1 MPRTTTAG
9 LARLLIAP
17 LVGVG
22 TLLPA
27 WGVMGQVEALR
38 QKDDQFIQALRDQ
51 GMSDLLNRFV
61 EVAPPEDPIA
71 RLNLEIAQKEFLAED
86 TWARSNERFQ
96 AGLPEEAIALRD
108 QSRAAY
114 EGVMKAQRQII
125 DEFPGDERMPI
136 WQTDL
141 AQMILAT
148 YLTQYYSSST
158 WYYEFGIPSADQK
171 QAFEDYVVTALEM
184 TSDATRRLDLLAN
197 RIGAEPDLRAK
208 LEGLGIWFKIQED
221 YSKKLTPFWY
231 GHACQY
237 VALLPNDHPYYK
249 ALGANPLVRGQ
260 KLDIVGERDR
270 LREIGLGAMRGE
282 LMQNAQSK
290 PTAQLVS
297 GSILARKG
305 TRDEADQ
312 GIARFLDPVI
322 NENADSWQ
330 GYLATLAKAV
340 GRKTAGEIDI
350 ALDILSGIER
360 NRYVEQDEKSGGIHS
375 RLIAADLMFRMLN
388 EEADQAPVGERAQK
402 ISDAY
407 TRAYL
412 PLINHESGRYAPFL
426 YQRWAAQID
435 PDADIASLPEMVR
448 MGVGER
454 LTGEGSEIAQNL
466 MFIGGNAR
474 EDLPNHRGDYEKA
487 KDLLARAEQ
496 FNQTLLGEDIE
507 PDVRARALYNLGY
520 DYFFLAKLGE
530 LFEGKDDVTPYI
542 KVARTWGT
550 IGVEIPDAVQA
561 EKATADALNFLQLF
575 DHGLNNGEFGVK
587 RQDVRDSY
595 RAVADAIFENWPGN
609 PVAHNNRSYA
619 GAYIYEK
626 NGELEKAIAVY
637 RGCPRDHRTY
647 FECGTQLMWVL
658 RRQYRDMYEEAQFME
673 QAPPEGLDA
682 DQQAVFDRK
691 LAGLEVDLDRVRR
704 ELLADAENLQA
715 DAELAMQKNDNPHRT
730 FTAATAFGAAKV
742 IGALMLGDDG
752 QTDAALARLEGFEEM
767 FRPDGN
773 FGPLLAAQANPEN
786 AEANLVGLVR
796 IALESRILV
805 LVRGERLNQV
815 APQAREMMDAFPD
828 NAAGVI
834 NGVLDKLQHDIE
846 QQVRIRDGAR
856 LDRLREEA
864 QARVVARANVAVEL
878 GQLMGEWARGRGF
891 EGPQLLGFDRA
902 LARALMLAD
911 RPDDAAGV
919 IAPWLEQYPNEPNL
933 AMLAGDIYFA
943 AAKKKGKNPGDY
955 DRAQLQYNKII
966 SAFNARPEKPPI
978 YWRAWLQ
985 SMKILDHLGGDRA
998 GDIPGKILKLK
1009 NFDER
1014 LGGEHFDEFMA
1025 LHDKHLGG

>member
-1 MPRTTTAG
+1 MARTTPAG

-22 TLLPA
+22 MLLPA
-27 WGVMGQVEALR
+27 WGVLGQVEALR
-38 QKDDQFIQALRDQ
+38 NKDDQFIQALRDQ
-51 GMSDLLNRFV
+51 GMADLLNRFV

-86 TWARSNERFQ
+86 TWARSDERFR
-96 AGLPEEAIALRD
+96 AGLPEEAIALRE
-108 QSRAAY
+108 QSRVAY

-125 DEFPGDERMPI
+125 DGFPEDERMPI
-136 WQTDL
+136 WETDL
-141 AQMILAT
+141 AQMILGT
-148 YLTQYYSSST
+148 YLTRYQNSAAT
-158 WYYEFGIPSADQK
+158 YYEFGIPSADQK
-171 QAFEDYVVTALEM
+171 KAFEDYVVTALEM

-197 RIGAEPDLRAK
+197 RIGSEPELRNK
-208 LEGLGIWFKIQED
+208 LEELGIWFKIQD
-221 YSKKLTPFWY
+221 QYSKKLTPFWY
-231 GHACQY
+231 GHACHY
-237 VALLPNDHPYYK
+237 AALLPDDHPYYK
-249 ALGANPLVRGQ
+249 ALGANLLVRGQ
-260 KLDIVGERDR
+260 KLDIAGERDR

-290 PTAQLVS
+290 PTAQLIS

-305 TRDEADQ
+305 SRDEADQ
-312 GIARFLDPVI
+312 GIGRFLDPLI
-322 NENADSWQ
+322 NAGAGSWE

-340 GRKTAGEIDI
+340 GRKTAGEMNI
-350 ALDILSGIER
+350 ALDILSGIE
-360 NRYVEQDEKSGGIHS
+360 NNTFVEQDGGIHS

-388 EEADQAPVGERAQK
+388 EEAAKAPARQRAQK

-412 PLINHESGRYAPFL
+412 PLINDPSNRFAPFL
-426 YQRWAAQID
+426 YQRWAAQMEQGVE
-435 PDADIASLPEMVR
+435 PSSLPEMVR

-454 LTGEGSEIAQNL
+454 LTGEGSGIAQNL
-466 MFIGGNAR
+466 MFIGQNAPA
-474 EDLPNHRGDYEKA
+474 DLPNHRADFEKA
-487 KDLLARAEQ
+487 KDLLSRGEN
-496 FNQTLLGEDIE
+496 FNQSLLGEDVE

-530 LFEGKDDVTPYI
+530 LFEGMDDATPYI
-542 KVARTWGT
+542 KVAQTWGR
-550 IGVEIPDAVQA
+550 IGVEIPDAPQA
-561 EKATADALNFLQLF
+561 EEATANALSFLQNF
-575 DHGLNNGEFGVK
+575 DHILNNGEFGVK

-595 RAVADAIFENWPGN
+595 RAVADAMFENWPGN
-609 PVAHNNRSYA
+609 EAAHNNRSYA

-626 NGELEKAIAVY
+626 AGELEKAIEVY

-682 DQQAVFDRK
+682 DEQAVFDRK
-691 LAGLEVDLDRVRR
+691 LAGLKEELDRVRR

-715 DAELAMQKNDNPHRT
+715 DAELAMQKNENPHRT

-752 QTDAALARLEGFEEM
+752 QIDEALARLEGFEDM

-773 FGPLLAAQANPEN
+773 FGPLLAAQPNPEN

-815 APQAREMMDAFPD
+815 APQARQMMDAFPD
-828 NAAGVI
+828 SAAGVI
-834 NGVLDKLQHDIE
+834 NGVLDKLQHDID
-846 QQVRIRDGAR
+846 QQVRIRDASR
-856 LDRLREEA
+856 LDLLREEA

-878 GQLMGEWARGRGF
+878 GELMGEWARGRGF

-955 DRAQLQYNKII
+955 DLAQQQYNKII
-966 SAFNARPEKPPI
+966 NAFNARPEKPPI
-978 YWRAWLQ
+978 YWRAWLE
-985 SMKILDHLGGDRA
+985 SMRILDHVGGERA

-1014 LGGEHFDEFMA
+1014 LGGEHYDEFMA